1 LSFEAERAPQRS
13 VAFAA
18 TSLQE
23 KAPIMAEHI
32 THDAIYD
39 TVDRD
44 DFDAMVE
51 VDRYAR
57 RTGAFDEIIAA
68 TEDHFWDPLDPA
80 YVDFSQP
87 FDTKNEAFMPRDF
100 TIELN
105 CAVAD
110 RLDEGQKIALAN
122 EVTRF
127 SLSQILHGEQ
137 GALSLSASLCHVLYD
152 PGALEYAANQAREE
166 ARHVTAFSKYVGARW
181 GTPLPVGQT
190 LGDLMNELVLAPEV
204 YKKLIGMQ
212 MLIEGLAMGAFATL
226 HSKTRDPL
234 LRRTVQ
240 LVMTDEAF
248 HHKFGRI
255 WAKRTVPKL
264 SEEEHE
270 KVELWAASCFH
281 KIFMN
286 LVNAEQKQAIYP
298 KYGFD
303 WKFVRASVME
313 AFNDD
318 DRRRMMKENTNIFR
332 VLIKTLL
339 HGGIITERTRH
350 LYEAWVDLGQLEQEP
365 DGVVGDAIAEEAM
378 IELREINGQ
387 KRKKIG
393 RAFKEMARAQP

>member
-1 LSFEAERAPQRS
+1 LAD
-13 VAFAA
+13 
-18 TSLQE
+18 
-23 KAPIMAEHI
+23 HI

-44 DFDAMVE
+44 DFDTMIE

-57 RTGAFDEIIAA
+57 RTGAFDEIISA

-80 YVDFSQP
+80 YVDFAQP
-87 FDTKNEAFMPRDF
+87 FDLKNETIMPRDF

-110 RLDEGQKIALAN
+110 RLDEGQKIRLAN
-122 EVTRF
+122 QSTRF

-152 PGALEYAANQAREE
+152 PGAQEYAANQAREE
-166 ARHVTAFSKYVGARW
+166 ARHVTAFSQYVGARW
-181 GTPLPVGQT
+181 GTPVPVGTT
-190 LGDLMNELVLAPEV
+190 LRELMNELVLAPEV

-226 HSKTRDPL
+226 HSRTQDPL

-264 SEEEHE
+264 TEEEHV
-270 KVELWAASCFH
+270 KVENWAAQCFH
-281 KIFMN
+281 KVFTN
-286 LVNAEQKQAIYP
+286 LVNAEQKQHIYP
-298 KYGFD
+298 EFGLD
-303 WKFVRASVME
+303 WKWVRSAVME
-313 AFNDD
+313 AFTDV
-318 DRRRMMKENTNIFR
+318 DRRRLMKQNTNIFR

-339 HGGIITERTRH
+339 HGGIITDRTRH
-350 LYEAWVDLGQLEQEP
+350 LYEAWVDLGELSREP
-365 DGVVGDAIAEEAM
+365 EGVVGDAIAEESLD
-378 IELREINGQ
+378 ELREINRG
-387 KRKKIG
+387 RKKIG
-393 RAFKEMARAQP
+393 RAFKEMAQAG

>member
-1 LSFEAERAPQRS
+1 
-13 VAFAA
+13 
-18 TSLQE
+18 
-23 KAPIMAEHI
+23 MAEHI

-44 DFDAMVE
+44 DFDAMIEVE
-51 VDRYAR
+51 RYAR
-57 RTGAFDEIIAA
+57 RTGAFDEIISA

-80 YVDFSQP
+80 YVDFTQP
-87 FDTKNEAFMPRDF
+87 FDLANETIMPREF

-110 RLDEGQKIALAN
+110 RLDEGQQVALAN

-152 PGALEYAANQAREE
+152 PGAQEYAANQAREE
-166 ARHVTAFSKYVGARW
+166 ARHVTAFSKYVDARF
-181 GTPLPVGQT
+181 GTPLPVGAT
-190 LGDLMNELVLAPEV
+190 LGALMNELVLAPEV
-204 YKKLIGMQ
+204 YKKLVGMQ
-212 MLIEGLAMGAFATL
+212 LLIEGLAMGAFATL
-226 HSKTRDPL
+226 HSRTRDPM

-248 HHKFGRI
+248 HHRFGRI
-255 WAKRTVPKL
+255 WARRTVPKL

-270 KVELWAASCFH
+270 KVEAWAAACFH
-281 KIFMN
+281 KIFTN

-298 KYGFD
+298 RFGLE
-303 WKFVRASVME
+303 WQWVRSAVLE
-313 AFNDD
+313 AFGDE

-339 HGGIITERTRH
+339 HAGIITERTRH

-365 DGVVGDAIAEEAM
+365 EGVVGDAIADEA
-378 IELREINGQ
+378 IVELREINAG

-393 RAFKEMARAQP
+393 RAFKEMAS

>member
-1 LSFEAERAPQRS
+1 LAD
-13 VAFAA
+13 
-18 TSLQE
+18 
-23 KAPIMAEHI
+23 HI
-32 THDAIYD
+32 THDEIYD

-44 DFDAMVE
+44 DFDAMIE

-57 RTGAFDEIIAA
+57 RTGAFDEIISA

-87 FDTKNEAFMPRDF
+87 FDVENETIMPRDF

-110 RLDEGQKIALAN
+110 RLDEGQQIRLAN
-122 EVTRF
+122 QVTRF
-127 SLSQILHGEQ
+127 TLSQILHGEQ

-152 PGALEYAANQAREE
+152 PGALEYATNQAREE

-181 GTPLPVGQT
+181 GTPLKAGAT
-190 LGDLMNELVLAPEV
+190 LQSLMNELVLAPEV
-204 YKKLIGMQ
+204 YKKLVGMQ

-226 HSKTRDPL
+226 HSRTQDPL

-264 SEEEHE
+264 TAEEHI
-270 KVELWAASCFH
+270 KVEDWAAQCFH
-281 KIFMN
+281 KVFNN

-298 KYGFD
+298 EFGLE
-303 WKFVRASVME
+303 WQWVRAAVME
-313 AFNDD
+313 AFTNE
-318 DRRRMMKENTNIFR
+318 DRRRLMKQNTNIFR

-339 HGGIITERTRH
+339 HGGIITDRTKH
-350 LYEAWVDLGQLEQEP
+350 LYEAWVDLGELAREP
-365 DGVVGDAIAEEAM
+365 EGVVGDPIAEAAM
-378 IELREINGQ
+378 DELREINRG
-387 KRKKIG
+387 RKKIG
-393 RAFKEMARAQP
+393 RAFKEMAQAG